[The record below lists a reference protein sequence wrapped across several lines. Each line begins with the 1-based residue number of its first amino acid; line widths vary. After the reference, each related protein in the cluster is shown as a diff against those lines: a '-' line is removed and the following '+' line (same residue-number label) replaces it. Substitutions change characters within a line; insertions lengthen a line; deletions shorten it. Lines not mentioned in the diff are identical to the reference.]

1 MSQQHQDIIQFNCC
15 GLRGQFH
22 QLSQLI
28 QEVKPKFVLLQELM
42 IKKAS
47 DVKFKGYILII
58 KLCGSWK
65 NPSVGIL
72 IAEGIRYDIIDTPD
86 DIAVLGI
93 NTFCNGPISLFSLYD
108 SIRTNKLTESNLRLI
123 SNSGKHKPIIMGDLN
138 AKSAMWDNN
147 RKNMDPNIESNTRAN
162 SIISF
167 LNNSNCILLNDGST
181 TRISPIFDQRN
192 SALDLTIIDESFFN
206 KFVWKVADC
215 SYGSDHLPTMIS
227 SNIVFESTINES
239 WDMNKTDWKVF
250 NVHCKICDIFIDEDD
265 IDILDNRL
273 TQQILKG
280 LESSTPLIRFNPSRR
295 KKPPWFDDEL
305 ADMKKQKRKLL
316 KKYVADQSKENLIS
330 LKRMNAKYKLA
341 IVKKKRESWEKFV
354 SESED
359 LESKDMWNRLRLI
372 KGTCSN
378 KTIKNLEDEQGN
390 IIEDRTVIANMLG
403 SFYQSISSLE
413 SLSGPEL
420 VNLNS
425 LRDSFAFSNIDD
437 FPELSQEFTE
447 HELLYAIKNT
457 KSTAPGLDGFK
468 YDIFKKLHGYNI
480 TSLLKFYN
488 KIWASEKRPSSWNI
502 SRVIPI
508 PKSINLKYPKDTRPI
523 NLFNT
528 RAKLFDKMVNARLI
542 YILEHNNFLDKQ
554 QFGFRKNKQTLSS
567 MLILNRDIVDSL
579 ERKSHIQLVSF
590 DIYKAFDR
598 VWPETILKCLQKF
611 KIGGRIISYLASFL
625 KKRQFNVKLGQVTS
639 ENYFTELGV
648 PQGSPLSSTLFL
660 VAFQGILEELKLIE
674 DIKYSAYADDLIIYS
689 SKDSNAANKISI
701 QNAINAIVN
710 KGVQSGLKFSYE
722 KTKAIHFCKKW
733 NCIRH
738 SNTLE
743 NKVIKEVG
751 SIKILGIVL
760 DEKYK
765 FKLHINQLKLKLS
778 KDLQF
783 VKIISNYKYGL
794 SQNILE
800 RIVTA
805 VVVSKIKYGVEL
817 YGNTSMA
824 NKKIINTMLNHFNRQ
839 ISLAFITSPILSLSV
854 ITGIPSMENIIEK
867 SNLWT
872 AARMRANSDYDYP
885 VYPTNN
891 LHFNIHQRFNV
902 TFAEDNSTLLEVV
915 KNHSFISPIKSF
927 SNQICLNIFDKKKDD
942 QSAPDS
948 RKTFRD
954 FIERNKFENVLYTD
968 GSKTDDSC
976 SYSVCTNNEILFS
989 RKLHNQTSIFTA
1001 EALGLLKAVN
1011 YLNFHYPGVK
1021 NAIASDSQSVLSVIF
1036 HKSKKENEIIKK
1048 IMMNLEKN
1056 ICILWIPGHMG
1067 IVGNE
1072 LADSAAYDAHGL
1084 DVECKNMVTCQDL
1097 QISMKLF
1104 YNSKVQALW
1113 NTYEENKLQKI
1124 HPASKMTRLNIIIT
1138 RKETMILNRL
1148 KIGHSFLTHKYKLDK
1163 SQPPICEWC
1172 DQPLTIEHIFCCN
1185 SIHVSNLLMKY
1196 GLTDFPNELFDD
1208 NKISQIFA
1216 FLKEMNYYCLI

>member
-1 MSQQHQDIIQFNCC
+1 MNQHQDIIQFNCC

-28 QEVKPKFVLLQELM
+28 QEVTPKFVLLQELM

-47 DVKFKGYILII
+47 DVKFKGYTLII

-72 IAEGIRYDIIDTPD
+72 IADGIRYEIIDTPE

-93 NTFCNGPISLFSLYD
+93 NTFCNGPISLFSFYD
-108 SIRTNKLTESNLRLI
+108 SIRTNKLSENNLRLI
-123 SNSGKHKPIIMGDLN
+123 SNSGKYKPIIMGDLN

-162 SIISF
+162 IIINF
-167 LNNSNCILLNDGST
+167 INNSNCILLNDGST
-181 TRISPIFDQRN
+181 TRISPIFNQMN
-192 SALDLTIIDESFFN
+192 SALDLTIIDEFFFN

-227 SNIVFESTINES
+227 SNILFESTNNIES
-239 WDMNKTDWKVF
+239 WDMKKTDWKIF
-250 NVHCKICDIFIDEDD
+250 NIHCKICDIFIDEDD
-265 IDILDNRL
+265 IDILDERL
-273 TQQILKG
+273 TQQILNG
-280 LESSTPLIRFNPSRR
+280 LENSTPIIRFNPLRR

-305 ADMKKQKRKLL
+305 ADMKKEKRVLL
-316 KKYVADQSKENLIS
+316 KKYVANQTKENLIS
-330 LKRMNAKYKLA
+330 LKRMNAKYKLT

-354 SESED
+354 SETED
-359 LESKDMWNRLRLI
+359 LDSKDMWNRLKLI
-372 KGTCSN
+372 KGSCTN
-378 KTIKNLEDEQGN
+378 KTIRNLEDDEGN

-403 SFYQSISSLE
+403 SFYQSISSVE

-420 VNLNS
+420 TNLNS
-425 LRDSFAFSNIDD
+425 LRNNFSISNVDD
-437 FPELSQEFTE
+437 FPELNEDFTE
-447 HELLYAIKNT
+447 HELLRAIKNT

-480 TSLLKFYN
+480 SCLLEYYN
-488 KIWASEKRPSSWNI
+488 KIWASEKRPLSWNI
-502 SRVIPI
+502 SRIIPI
-508 PKSINLKYPKDTRPI
+508 PKTSNMKFPKDTRPI

-542 YILEHNNFLDKQ
+542 YILEHKELLDKQ

-567 MLILNRDIVDSL
+567 MLILNKDILDAF

-598 VWPETILKCLQKF
+598 VWPESILQCLQRF
-611 KIGGRIISYLASFL
+611 KIGGRLISYLASFL
-625 KKRQFNVKLGQVTS
+625 QKRKFNVKLGQTTS
-639 ENYFTELGV
+639 ENYYTELGV

-660 VAFQGILEELKLIE
+660 VAFQIILDELKLIP

-689 SKDSNAANKISI
+689 SKANNVANKDSI
-701 QNAINAIVN
+701 QKAINAIVD
-710 KGVQSGLKFSYE
+710 KGFQSGLKFSYE

-733 NCIRH
+733 NCIRPF
-738 SNTLE
+738 NALE
-743 NKVIKEVG
+743 NKIIKEVN
-751 SIKILGIVL
+751 SIKILGIIL
-760 DEKYK
+760 EKKYN

-783 VKIISNYKYGL
+783 IKIISNSKYGL
-794 SQNILE
+794 SQNVLE
-800 RIVTA
+800 KIVTA

-839 ISLAFITSPILSLSV
+839 ISLAFVTSPILSLSV

-867 SNLWT
+867 SNLMT
-872 AARMRANSDYDYP
+872 AARMRANSEYDYP

-902 TFAEDNSTLLEVV
+902 TFADANSTLLEVV
-915 KNHSFISPIKSF
+915 KNRSFISPMKSF
-927 SNQICLNIFDKKKDD
+927 SRRICLNIFEKNKEE
-942 QSAPDS
+942 QSPADT
-948 RKTFRD
+948 RKIFRD
-954 FIERNKFENVLYTD
+954 FIEKNKFENIIYTD
-968 GSKTDDSC
+968 GSKTEDSS
-976 SYSVCTNNEILFS
+976 SYAVTTNNVILFS
-989 RKLHNQTSIFTA
+989 KKLHNQTSVFTA
-1001 EALGLLKAVN
+1001 EALGLLKAVI
-1011 YLNFHYPGVK
+1011 YLNSHFPSVR
-1021 NAIASDSQSVLSVIF
+1021 NVIASDSQSVLSVLY

-1048 IMMNLEKN
+1048 IMANLEEN
-1056 ICILWIPGHMG
+1056 IFIVWIPGHMG

-1072 LADSAAYDAHGL
+1072 LADSAAYDAHDF
-1084 DVECKNMVTCQDL
+1084 DVECENMITCQDL
-1097 QISMKLF
+1097 QISMKMF
-1104 YNSKVQALW
+1104 YHSKIQSLW
-1113 NTYEENKLQKI
+1113 NTYEENKLQII
-1124 HPASKMTRLNIIIT
+1124 HPASKMIKSNIVIT
-1138 RKETMILNRL
+1138 RKETMILNRI

-1172 DQPLTIEHIFCCN
+1172 DQPLTIEHIFCCD
-1185 SIHVSNLLMKY
+1185 SVHVSNLLMKY
-1196 GLTDFPNELFDD
+1196 GLTDFPKELFDD
-1208 NKISQIFA
+1208 DKIPQIFA